1 MHDRIRRGEP
11 GAFRELFDAHAGLV
25 YRHAARVTG
34 DRSLAEDVV
43 SLTFLEAWRLRE
55 RLRDE
60 GDSPRPWLM
69 GIAVNVLRNTARAA
83 RRHERALARVP
94 VRDTLPD
101 FATEL
106 VSRMAD
112 AEQLAAAK
120 AALGKLRRSE
130 REVVTLCV
138 WSGLSYPEAAEALGV
153 PVGTVRSRLSR
164 ARDRLRKLA
173 ERELRENA
181 DGAARRGPPPGPA
194 RPAQTPQTPQSPQ
207 TPRTSQLPQMPR
219 SPQKEDR
226 NR

>member
-1 MHDRIRRGEP
+1 MKHSMHDRIRRGDP
-11 GAFRELFDAHAGLV
+11 GAFRELFDAHASLV

-55 RLRDE
+55 KLRDE

-106 VSRMAD
+106 VGRMAD

-120 AALGKLRRSE
+120 TALGKLRRSE

-164 ARDRLRKLA
+164 ARGRLRKLA

-181 DGAARRGPPPGPA
+181 DRAAQHAQPP
-194 RPAQTPQTPQSPQ
+194 RPPRIPQ
-207 TPRTSQLPQMPR
+207 TPRTPRTAQISQ
-219 SPQKEDR
+219 SPQKEDG